1 MPDMPEIDTAIQKEA
16 IKEAI
21 REWLNDQFAE
31 FGKWT
36 LRSLLALALGGI
48 VYVIMIG
55 QGWHK

>member
-1 MPDMPEIDTAIQKEA
+1 MPEIDKAIQKEA

-21 REWLNDQFAE
+21 REWLDAAFAE

-36 LRSLLALALGGI
+36 LRSLFALFLGGI
-48 VYVIMIG
+48 VYVIMLS